1 MAGPGGVPGHN
12 GEVSRRNARPQSLP
26 AATAPCPCGLSA
38 PYRDCCG
45 RLHRG
50 EAAAP
55 TAELLMRS
63 RFSAFSVGDDGYLLR
78 TWHPAT
84 RPPRVDLD
92 RTLRWV
98 RLEILETTGGSAF
111 HTEGTVRFRAH
122 YLDRGNAGQ
131 LDEHSRFARQAGSWV
146 YVAAL

>member
-1 MAGPGGVPGHN
+1 M
-12 GEVSRRNARPQSLP
+12 SRRGSRPRTSP
-26 AATAPCPCGLSA
+26 AATGACPCGLPA

-50 EAAAP
+50 EAAAA

-63 RFSAFSVGDDGYLLR
+63 RFSAFSVGDERYLLR
-78 TWHPAT
+78 TWHPAA

-92 RTLRWV
+92 KTVRWV
-98 RLEILETTGGSAF
+98 RLEVLETTGGSAF

-122 YLDRGNAGQ
+122 YVERGNAG
-131 LDEHSRFARQAGSWV
+131 LMDENSRFVRHEGRWV
-146 YVAAL
+146 YAGAL

>member
-1 MAGPGGVPGHN
+1 M
-12 GEVSRRNARPQSLP
+12 SRRSSRSQALP
-26 AATAPCPCGLSA
+26 APAASCPCGLPS

-50 EAAAP
+50 EGAAP

-63 RFSAFSVGDDGYLLR
+63 RFSAFSVGDEGYLLR

-92 RTLRWV
+92 RATRWV
-98 RLEILETTGGSAF
+98 RLEVLETTGGSTF

-122 YLDRGNAGQ
+122 YVDRGSAGHME
-131 LDEHSRFARQAGSWV
+131 EHSRFVRHEGDWV
-146 YVAAL
+146 YVGAL